1 MGQLLVVKDDD
12 DIDEEGRHAT
22 RLSTPRSA
30 PAPPTRVCRRLCSR
44 ACSDLRQHGSMCSAF
59 MVDLDGTICAGRG
72 HRQWCLRTDNGA
84 FDWSPSTFRRSM
96 SRDASAWFPT
106 MSGWY
111 HLYVSYACPW
121 ASRWPR
127 LPRPQGPRQG
137 HWLLGNPSHNRMP
150 SHLTARACSDQLI
163 SVSVAFD
170 NNGCAKSICFGPS
183 CRLMGKVA
191 SNKCHKWVFKEPS
204 ECESVWA

>member
-96 SRDASAWFPT
+96 SRDASACRGGTTSTSPT
-106 MSGWY
+106 RAPGHPGGLAFLDLKGLDKAIGFSVI
-111 HLYVSYACPW
+111 HHTTECP
-121 ASRWPR
+121 
-127 LPRPQGPRQG
+127 
-137 HWLLGNPSHNRMP
+137 
-150 SHLTARACSDQLI
+150 LI
-163 SVSVAFD
+163 S
-170 NNGCAKSICFGPS
+170 
-183 CRLMGKVA
+183 RLVLA
-191 SNKCHKWVFKEPS
+191 AIS
-204 ECESVWA
+204 